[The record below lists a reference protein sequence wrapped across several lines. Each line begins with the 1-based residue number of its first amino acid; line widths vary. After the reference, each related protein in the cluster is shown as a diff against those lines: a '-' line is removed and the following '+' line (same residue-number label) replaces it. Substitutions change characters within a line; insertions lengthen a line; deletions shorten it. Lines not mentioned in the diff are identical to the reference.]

1 MNLSSE
7 NNSNHFSVSLSLV
20 EFFIAVFFLC
30 FFNLHF
36 VLWFVFESEMNEKCL
51 VLWSLLFTYLP
62 YSNCVTDCFMWLLLY
77 FFFYEIVFR
86 FGSMFFFL
94 LLVLCCGSSS
104 TNAYEVILRIE
115 IEKKIVFELEYCLF
129 DHLFKCDS
137 ICNDNCWV
145 VFGLFRIVFILS

>member
-86 FGSMFFFL
+86 FGSMFFFFVIGV
-94 LLVLCCGSSS
+94 VLRFLFHQCLWSHFE
-104 TNAYEVILRIE
+104 NRNR
-115 IEKKIVFELEYCLF
+115 KK
-129 DHLFKCDS
+129 
-137 ICNDNCWV
+137 NCFWI
-145 VFGLFRIVFILS
+145 RILSFRSFIQMWFNL